1 MWFCAAER
9 LTNNRGRSG
18 SGEKMGRTVRIGAGS
33 AWWGDRV
40 GPAALNAEKGNLDY
54 LCFETMAEA
63 TISAAQVRKRRDPA
77 FPGYDT
83 YLDDRMQAVLPAC
96 LKRGTKIVTNQG
108 WINPD
113 GAAQRITHWLRE
125 LGAKGIKVASINGS
139 LITDRVLDLT
149 DTILE
154 NGRPTRSLKDSLV
167 SAEVYLGA
175 EPIVAALKAG
185 AQIVVSGRV
194 ADPSIFMAPM
204 MYEFGWDALD
214 HMKLGA
220 GNGIGHLMECG
231 AQVTGGYFADP
242 GFKDVPDPWNF
253 AFPIAEVSPDGSAVL
268 TKVAGTG
275 GAVNLQTV
283 KEQMLY
289 EVHDPANYL
298 TPDVVVDFT
307 TARLEQI
314 GPDRVRVT
322 NLSGKPRTPTLK
334 VSIGC
339 TEGYIGEDM
348 FFYAGPGALR
358 RAQLAKRILEE
369 RFKIV
374 KLEAEEVRID
384 YLGLNAI
391 HGAMTPADAPEPYE
405 IAVRVAARTKT
416 REEAIK
422 VGREVDG
429 MAVSGIGMTG
439 KRVPHQDR
447 SREIIGVWSSL
458 VPREKI
464 VPTLSFYEV

>member
-1 MWFCAAER
+1 MSKT
-9 LTNNRGRSG
+9 L
-18 SGEKMGRTVRIGAGS
+18 RIGAGS
-33 AWWGDRV
+33 AWWGDRIE
-40 GPAALNAEKGNLDY
+40 PAKLNAEKGDLDY

-63 TISAAQVRKRRDPA
+63 TISAAQVRARRDPN

-83 YLDDRMQAVLPAC
+83 YLDDRMRAVLPGC
-96 LKRGTKIVTNQG
+96 LKRGTKIISNQG
-108 WINPD
+108 WINPE
-113 GAAQRITHWLRE
+113 GAAQRIVHWLKE
-125 LGAKGIKVASINGS
+125 FGAPNVKVAAVSGS

-154 NGRPTRSLKDSLV
+154 NGRPTSSLKENLV

-175 EPIVAALKAG
+175 EPIVAALKQG
-185 AQIVVSGRV
+185 AQIVVTGRV

-214 HMKLGA
+214 HARLGR
-220 GNGIGHLMECG
+220 GNGIGHLLECG
-231 AQVTGGYFADP
+231 AQVTGGYFSDP
-242 GFKDVPDPWNF
+242 GFKDVPEPWNL
-253 AFPIAEVSPDGSAVL
+253 AFPIAEVESDGSCVL
-268 TKVAGTG
+268 TKVAGSG
-275 GAVNLQTV
+275 GAVNLMTV
-283 KEQMLY
+283 KEQLLY
-289 EVHDPANYL
+289 EVHDPANYI

-307 TARLEQI
+307 TTKLEEI
-314 GPDRVRVT
+314 APNRVRVT
-322 NLSGKPRTPTLK
+322 NISGKPRTPTLK

-339 TEGYIGEDM
+339 MEGFIGEDM

-358 RAQLAKRILEE
+358 RAQLAKKILEE

-374 KLEAEEVRID
+374 GLKAEEIRID
-384 YLGLNAI
+384 FLGLNAI
-391 HGAMTPADAPEPYE
+391 HGAMSPAQQSEPYE

-429 MAVSGIGMTG
+429 MAVSGVGMTG
-439 KRVPHQDR
+439 KRVPHQER
-447 SREIIGVWSSL
+447 FREIIGVWSSL

-464 VPTLSFYEV
+464 IPTITMYES